1 MLSVHVGGVKCD
13 SIELQWL
20 LAGSAK
26 RRPCSSS
33 IAISTNRHFGQAE
46 TAVNGFL
53 MERSGFLLR
62 VLEGRAGL

>member
-1 MLSVHVGGVKCD
+1 MLQHITSMVTGRECQKT
-13 SIELQWL
+13 
-20 LAGSAK
+20 
-26 RRPCSSS
+26 PCSSS

-53 MERSGFLLR
+53 MEKSGFLLR